1 MKKLEGIIAPA
12 TTAFDASGKIDL
24 NSCAEQFQWLKE
36 AGCHGLAVGG
46 STGEGHTLDREEFVK
61 LVERALKEAGADLPI
76 IAGII
81 VNSTQEAIE
90 RGSLAKSIGADAL
103 QVTPVHYLFRPDDDS
118 MVSHF
123 QELAERQP

>member
-1 MKKLEGIIAPA
+1 MKKLEGIIAPS

-24 NSCAEQFQWLKE
+24 DACAEQFKWLRE

-90 RGSLAKSIGADAL
+90 RGNLAKSIGADAL

-123 QELAERQP
+123 PVL